1 MTNLDIAGHLSYI
14 LLAVGMFRLAI
25 RQRDGWWFRFLGEA
39 GWVVLGVEMQM
50 TSIWVWGLF
59 FMLLDIN
66 GFVNWR
72 ERDKWKDI

>member
-1 MTNLDIAGHLSYI
+1 
-14 LLAVGMFRLAI
+14 
-25 RQRDGWWFRFLGEA
+25 
-39 GWVVLGVEMQM
+39 
-50 TSIWVWGLF
+50 VWGLF